1 MGYHVTIKHS
11 TATIPKKNQNE
22 VLQIWKDLNKPENDH
37 LKRGGAYRDGKKHTA
52 WYSWMPANYHETVES
67 VEDVLHELGF
77 ETELGPFDE
86 VLICDYEGK
95 IGQEELFF
103 KQVAHLMTGQI
114 QWGGEDGS
122 TWVWELGKEFAI
134 GADD

>member
-1 MGYHVTIKHS
+1 MGYCVTIKHS
-11 TATIPKKNQNE
+11 TATIPNKNRDE

-67 VEDVLHELGF
+67 VEDVLTELGF

-86 VLICDYEGK
+86 VLICNYDSK
-95 IGQEELFF
+95 RGQEELFF
-103 KQVAHLMTGQI
+103 KRVAHLMTGQI
-114 QWGGEDGS
+114 QWEGEAGG
-122 TWVWELGKEFAI
+122 TWVWHLGNK
-134 GADD
+134 DTVTLD